1 MDLWVKQGAEATKD
15 TLLRLYEMVGQVE
28 LVLVD
33 VEEQV
38 VGIVYLK

>member
-1 MDLWVKQGAEATKD
+1 
-15 TLLRLYEMVGQVE
+15 MVGQVE

-38 VGIVYLK
+38 VGIVYLRWILGRRRTKGCRQGALALV